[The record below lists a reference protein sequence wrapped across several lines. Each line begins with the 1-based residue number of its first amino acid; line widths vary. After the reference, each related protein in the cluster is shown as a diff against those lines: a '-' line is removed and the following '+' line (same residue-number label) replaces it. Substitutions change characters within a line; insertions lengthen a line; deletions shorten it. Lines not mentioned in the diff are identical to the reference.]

1 MTGQRVDISPL
12 QTDVALF
19 GDRVDDAMEAP
30 PPLVAETLSCRDL
43 VATLARADASCAI
56 VIDDRQA
63 PRGIVTE
70 QDIVRRAAYAVDGGE
85 PCVRIM
91 TSPVHTVACGDPL
104 YRAVGRMLEL
114 GLRRTPVLN
123 VEGRVCGLLDLSRA
137 LPRVCG
143 RVLRH
148 FRGLGGGGDDD
159 PQAARAAR
167 EAQAPLVEELLAR
180 QADAHEIQALLTRLN
195 DDVYIRLADRRIAL
209 LESQG
214 HGRAPTDFCLLLMGS
229 GGRAE
234 NYLAPDQDHGLVLAD
249 YPDADH
255 DRIDGWFQR
264 FSEGLIEDLE
274 LADFPRDV
282 GHVMCSNP
290 LWRKTLSQWRT
301 QIRIWARTLATVSI
315 RLGDVFY
322 DFRPVS
328 GNLQL
333 GLELR
338 ASLQELAAATPSLLR
353 AMVDEHRDHGV
364 GLGLF
369 GRFVT
374 MERGS
379 AHHGHINLKHTAI
392 LPLIT
397 AVRVLALKHR
407 VAVTG
412 TLARL
417 EALRDLEVIDQARFD
432 SLKRAHGILSA
443 LVLRHQLAQVRTGE
457 TPDYYVHPGELDR
470 AQGRSLRH
478 ALRSVRR
485 LREQVRTDITGQ
497 VF

>member
-1 MTGQRVDISPL
+1 MTGQRVNMAPL
-12 QTDVALF
+12 QTDPALF
-19 GDRVDDAMEAP
+19 VSRVADAMERS
-30 PPLVAETLSCRDL
+30 PPLVAGTLSCREL
-43 VATLARADASCAI
+43 AATLARADASCAI
-56 VIDDRQA
+56 VIDDRQV

-70 QDIVRRAAYAVDGGE
+70 QDIVRRAAYALDGGE

-91 TSPVHTVACGDPL
+91 ASPVHAVASGDPL

-114 GLRRTPVLN
+114 GLRRAPVLDA
-123 VEGRVCGLLDLSRA
+123 EGRVCGLLDLSRTLLRA
-137 LPRVCG
+137 CG
-143 RVLRH
+143 HVLH
-148 FRGLGGGGDDD
+148 HLRGLGGGDD
-159 PQAARAAR
+159 PQSARAAR

-180 QADAHEIQALLTRLN
+180 QADAHGIQALLTHLN
-195 DDVYIRLADRRIAL
+195 DDVYIRLANRRIGL
-209 LESQG
+209 LEAQG
-214 HGRAPTDFCLLLMGS
+214 HGRAPVDFCLLLMGS

-255 DRIDGWFQR
+255 ERIDGWFQR

-274 LADFPRDV
+274 LAGFPRDV
-282 GHVMCSNP
+282 GHVMCINP
-290 LWRKTLSQWRT
+290 LWRKTLGQWRT
-301 QIRIWARTLATVSI
+301 QIRIWARTSATVSI

-338 ASLQELAAATPSLLR
+338 ASLQDLAAATPSLLR

-397 AVRVLALKHR
+397 AVRILALKHR

-417 EALRDLEVIDQARFD
+417 EALRDLRVIDPARFD
-432 SLKRAHGILSA
+432 SLKRAHGLLSA
-443 LVLRHQLAQVRTGE
+443 VVLRHQLAQAHAGE
-457 TPDYYVHPGELDR
+457 APDYYVHPDELDR
-470 AQGRSLRH
+470 EQARSLRG

-485 LREQVRTDITGQ
+485 LREQVHTDITGQ